1 MIYKSYQVEQN
12 INFIKEKLVLI
23 YGENLSLIDDLKNE
37 IKSTHL
43 NFEINSYFQED
54 VIKDQENFFQNILN
68 LSLFEKDKV
77 FFINNATDKI
87 LPLVKEIENKI
98 DKQKI
103 FLFSELL
110 DKKSKIRNYFE
121 KSKNTGIVPCYI
133 DNEITLKKIITEK
146 LKHFKNLNTTNINII
161 LENSSLSRMK
171 LKNELEKILVYFS
184 NKELQRDKLES
195 LLNLRE
201 NENFNDLKDE
211 AIMGN
216 VNKTNELINDTVLEP
231 EKNILYINIINQRFN
246 KILEAL
252 YKSEDSNLEKAIDS
266 LKPPVFWK
274 DKPKFLIQAQKWNLE
289 KIREVL
295 KITYNL
301 ELKIKS
307 NYLLNHNILIKKLM
321 IDVCVLANS

>member
-37 IKSTHL
+37 IKSTHK

>member
-37 IKSTHL
+37 IKSSHK

-146 LKHFKNLNTTNINII
+146 LKHFKNLNTANINII

-216 VNKTNELINDTVLEP
+216 VDKTNELINDTVLEP

-252 YKSEDSNLEKAIDS
+252 YKSEDNNLEKAIDS

-295 KITYNL
+295 KMTYNL

>member
-12 INFIKEKLVLI
+12 ISFIKEKLVLI
-23 YGENLSLIDDLKNE
+23 YGENLSLIDELKNE
-37 IKSTHL
+37 IKSTHK

-54 VIKDQENFFQNILN
+54 IVKNQESFFQNILN
-68 LSLFEKDKV
+68 LSLFEKNKV
-77 FFINNATDKI
+77 FFINNATDRI

-110 DKKSKIRNYFE
+110 DKKSKIRNHFE

-133 DNEITLKKIITEK
+133 DNEITLKKIIIEK

-161 LENSSLSRMK
+161 LENSNLNRMK
-171 LKNELEKILVYFS
+171 LKNELKKILVYFS

-252 YKSEDSNLEKAIDS
+252 YKSEESNLEKAIDS

-274 DKPKFLIQAQKWNLE
+274 DKPKFRIQAQKWNLR
-289 KIREVL
+289 KIREML

-307 NYLLNHNILIKKLM
+307 NYLLNHNILIKKLL

>member
-37 IKSTHL
+37 IKSTHK

-295 KITYNL
+295 KMTYNL

>member
-12 INFIKEKLVLI
+12 ISFIKEKLVLI

-37 IKSTHL
+37 IKSTHK

-54 VIKDQENFFQNILN
+54 IVKNQESFFQNILN

-110 DKKSKIRNYFE
+110 DKKSKIRNHFE

-161 LENSSLSRMK
+161 LENSNLNRMK

-274 DKPKFLIQAQKWNLE
+274 DKPKFRIQAQKWNLR
-289 KIREVL
+289 KIREML

-307 NYLLNHNILIKKLM
+307 NYLLNHNILIKKLL

>member
-37 IKSTHL
+37 IKSSHK

-146 LKHFKNLNTTNINII
+146 LKHFKNLNTANINII

-171 LKNELEKILVYFS
+171 LKNELEKILVYFN

-216 VNKTNELINDTVLEP
+216 VDKTNELINDTVLEP

-252 YKSEDSNLEKAIDS
+252 YKSEDNNLEKAIDS

-295 KITYNL
+295 KMTYNL

>member
-37 IKSTHL
+37 IKSTHQ

>member
-37 IKSTHL
+37 IKSTHK

-146 LKHFKNLNTTNINII
+146 LKHFKNLNTANINII